1 MRRLKLRCRLALM
14 QTTTQVDRRGKR
26 PSRSRASWLEEVKN
40 WRRSGQRAEAYARAH
55 GLHPSTLAFWAS
67 QLRHELEPKTA
78 RKLAGASPA
87 FVPVR
92 VTRRTKRPKVADQP
106 SIEGEFEVALTNG
119 RRVRLAGSFA
129 TESLIRLLA
138 AVEGGA
144 PC

>member
-1 MRRLKLRCRLALM
+1 M
-14 QTTTQVDRRGKR
+14 QTTSQVDRRGRR
-26 PSRSRASWLEEVKN
+26 PSRSRAAWLQEVKN

-78 RKLAGASPA
+78 QKSAGASRA

-92 VTRRTKRPKVADQP
+92 VTRRTKRPEVTDQP
-106 SIEGEFEVALTNG
+106 PIGGEFEVALTNG
-119 RRVRLAGSFA
+119 RRVRFAGTFA
-129 TESLIRLLA
+129 PESLMRLLA
-138 AVEGGA
+138 AVEGGS